1 MIVSTL
7 EELLTYKGFD
17 VVGTGH
23 DGNDAIMLYKELIP
37 NIVLLDV
44 NMPNKNGFE
53 ALEEIKKINENANI
67 IMITGEQGSDI
78 EIRLQELGA
87 VTIIQKPFEIESII
101 EIIKKIQ
108 NSEKILFNKFV

>member
-1 MIVSTL
+1 MIVSSL

-23 DGNDAIMLYKELIP
+23 DGNDAISLYKELIP
-37 NIVLLDV
+37 NVVLLDV
-44 NMPNKNGFE
+44 KMPNKNGFE
-53 ALEEIKKINENANI
+53 ALDEIKKINEKANV
-67 IMITGEQGSDI
+67 IMITGEQDPET

-87 VTIIQKPFEIESII
+87 ITIIQKPFEIEKIT

-108 NSEKILFNKFV
+108 NSEKILFNRFV